1 MNPATFLGKFICGLC
16 AITGIFILTLPI
28 PIVVTRWVNTY
39 KLGGNTASYNTSL
52 AQFRLLLQE
61 HAVAQ

>member
-28 PIVVTRWVNTY
+28 PIVVTRCVANTTLLESL
-39 KLGGNTASYNTSL
+39 KYNSPT
-52 AQFRLLLQE
+52 QFRLLLQE
-61 HAVAQ
+61 QTVAQ

>member
-28 PIVVTRWVNTY
+28 PIVVTRWVANTT
-39 KLGGNTASYNTSL
+39 LLESPNNNNSPT
-52 AQFRLLLQE
+52 QFRLVLQE
-61 HAVAQ
+61 QTLAQ

>member
-28 PIVVTRWVNTY
+28 PIVVTRWAANTNI
-39 KLGGNTASYNTSL
+39 LESPNNISAT
-52 AQFRLLLQE
+52 QFRLVLQE
-61 HAVAQ
+61 QTVAQ